1 MFNQPARLMLIF
13 PSLHKVRWT
22 RFWLLGHSSI
32 VEVQDIPFFRVFCVE
47 CAGRLLNPT
56 QCVKGCVCKFM
67 GISQKEEKALKQL
80 VFSGISQNDQKQSYL
95 CKDKD

>member
-1 MFNQPARLMLIF
+1 MLIF
-13 PSLHKVRWT
+13 PSLLKVRWT

-32 VEVQDIPFFRVFCVE
+32 VEVQDIPFFRLFRVE

-67 GISQKEEKALKQL
+67 GISQKGEKTLKQL
-80 VFSGISQNDQKQSYL
+80 VFSSIFKNTHKSHKI
-95 CKDKD
+95 CKDDD